1 MPNITVNKVEIYYE
15 LHGPPGA
22 DVLILSNGILMSTA
36 SWAFQIPAL
45 SQHYQVLV
53 YDCRGMW
60 QSGHPPG
67 PYSMNLHAE
76 DLEALMN
83 GLGIHQAHIG
93 GISYGA
99 EISMVFA
106 RRFPD
111 RTLSLIISSAV
122 SQIDPYLKGQI
133 GAWMGAVEARDPE
146 MFYRVTYPVNFSE
159 AWIADNAEA
168 LAVARERY
176 ESLDMTALLELL
188 KSFINLDI
196 TADLH
201 HIKAPTLVIVG
212 EEDQLKPRKYAEI
225 IVREIPHAEY
235 AVIPQAG
242 HAVLWEKAEVFNSL
256 ILGFLAKHQ
265 KESYS

>member
-1 MPNITVNKVEIYYE
+1 MPNITVNDIELYYE

-45 SQHYQVLV
+45 SQHYRVLV

-60 QSGHPPG
+60 QSEHPPG
-67 PYSMNLHAE
+67 PYSMDLHAE

-83 GLGIHQAHIG
+83 ALGIHRAHIG

-106 RRFPD
+106 MKYPE
-111 RTLSLIISSAV
+111 RTTSLILASAV

-133 GAWMGAVEARDPE
+133 EAWMGAVEARDPE
-146 MFYRVTYPVNFSE
+146 LFFRVTYPVNFSE
-159 AWIADNAEA
+159 AWIGANAEA
-168 LAVARERY
+168 LAAARERY
-176 ESLDMTALLELL
+176 EFLDMNALSELL
-188 KSFINLDI
+188 RSFMALDI
-196 TADLH
+196 TAALH
-201 HIKAPTLVIVG
+201 RIAIPTLVIVG

-235 AVIPQAG
+235 AEIPHAG
-242 HAVLWEKAEVFNSL
+242 HAVLWEKSAVFNSL
-256 ILGFLAKHQ
+256 ILGFLAKHRQ
-265 KESYS
+265 EPSP